1 MLYAAYGSNINTKEM
16 AKRCP
21 NSKVYSYGWIKDY
34 YLVSRTYLDIDKNP
48 VTEKDDFLNATIVP
62 VLLWDIADSDWK
74 SLDYYEG
81 YPTLYKKETV
91 KVVDKPHGHS
101 LVDAIV
107 YNMVDKG
114 EPRPCMPDYQKR
126 VREGYKEFGFNQ
138 QFLDDVFC

>member
-62 VLLWDIADSDWK
+62 VLLWDIAESDWK

-81 YPTLYKKETV
+81 YPTLYKKETI

-101 LVDAIV
+101 LVDAIF

-114 EPRPCMPDYQKR
+114 ESRPCMPDYQKR
-126 VREGYKEFGFNQ
+126 VREGYEEFGFNQ